1 MRPPEEVT
9 ARWKELARL
18 SDLTAGRRLATKVP
32 MSPHAVSRR
41 LRQVEELRRVCLAF
55 ARRPRDGA
63 GAGAPRD
70 VASGSTR
77 GSSGDSS

>member
-18 SDLTAGRRLATKVP
+18 SDLATGRRLATKVA

-41 LRQVEELRRVCLAF
+41 LRQVEELRRVCVAF
-55 ARRPRDGA
+55 ARRPREGA
-63 GAGAPRD
+63 GAARD
-70 VASGSTR
+70 VVSGSRT
-77 GSSGDSS
+77 GSSERSS